1 VYQLSV
7 LLHIF
12 TLNLQIKKAGTRRS
26 CNSRDGQAVIM
37 MSMGTVFLM
46 GILGLVVDVG
56 WGYYRK
62 QVLQA
67 AVDSAVLA
75 GTVDASAIGSVTCNT
90 GGIVCQSA
98 TACTSATTAGTNFY
112 SACKYGVRNGVSNAN
127 LSIAAGTTS
136 PINGVTVNYWV
147 TATASEPVKP
157 TFLQALGVRTGTVS
171 ASATGASISSGGGG
185 GCIYVLDPSAGQA
198 FNMNGSHIVTGCG
211 IFVNSNNTSNAV
223 FGNGSSLS
231 VGSASLNMVTGAGLF
246 CNGCGSMPTPNRG
259 ASQPDPLA
267 DLPAPAFSGC
277 DHSNYL
283 YNGSTGTTLNPG
295 VYCGG
300 ISINGSGN
308 ITFNSGNYILNGGG
322 LKINGAQAVTGSHVF
337 FYNTSS
343 GYTSG
348 PLLLNGSG
356 SQTFTPPTSGTYQGI
371 LFYQDHNVCSS
382 TSHTVNGGS
391 NLVYTGSIYLHCGLA
406 GGNYVPQKILYNGVQ
421 NPTYYQGLVVD
432 TIQFNGASNLYKDPT
447 GGNTGLG
454 LANAP
459 MLIR

>member
-1 VYQLSV
+1 
-7 LLHIF
+7 
-12 TLNLQIKKAGTRRS
+12 
-26 CNSRDGQAVIM
+26 
-37 MSMGTVFLM
+37 
-46 GILGLVVDVG
+46 
-56 WGYYRK
+56 
-62 QVLQA
+62 
-67 AVDSAVLA
+67 
-75 GTVDASAIGSVTCNT
+75 
-90 GGIVCQSA
+90 
-98 TACTSATTAGTNFY
+98 
-112 SACKYGVRNGVSNAN
+112 
-127 LSIAAGTTS
+127 
-136 PINGVTVNYWV
+136 
-147 TATASEPVKP
+147 
-157 TFLQALGVRTGTVS
+157 
-171 ASATGASISSGGGG
+171 
-185 GCIYVLDPSAGQA
+185 
-198 FNMNGSHIVTGCG
+198 MNGSNIVTGCG
-211 IFVNSNNTSNAV
+211 IFVNSNNTTNAV

-231 VGSASLNMVTGAGLF
+231 VGAASLKMVTGAGLF
-246 CNGCGSMPTPNRG
+246 CNGCGSMPTPDRG
-259 ASQPDPLA
+259 TAQPDPLG
-267 DLPAPAFSGC
+267 DLPAPVFSGC
-277 DHSNYL
+277 DHSNCL

-300 ISINGSGN
+300 ININGSGN

-322 LKINGAQAVTGSHVF
+322 LKINGTQAVTGSHVF

-421 NPTYYQGLVVD
+421 NPSYYQGLVVD

-454 LANAP
+454 LANTP